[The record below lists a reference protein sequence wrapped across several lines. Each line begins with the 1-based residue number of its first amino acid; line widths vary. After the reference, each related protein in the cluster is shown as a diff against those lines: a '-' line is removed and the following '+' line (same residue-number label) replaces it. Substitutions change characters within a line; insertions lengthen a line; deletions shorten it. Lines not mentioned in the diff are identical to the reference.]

1 MIDLNRK
8 TNNVK
13 DETPTG
19 IVILAMLPFVIAF
32 VTLIE
37 VMA

>member
-8 TNNVK
+8 PAK
-13 DETPTG
+13 KEETPTG
-19 IVILAMLPFVIAF
+19 IVILVMLPMVIAF
-32 VTLIE
+32 VTLIG